1 MAIFHL
7 FFVRKIGFKYVFQY
21 ILERKNTFLDNEK
34 QEVQKV
40 ERSAFQQSGQSMV
53 LMKNWQ
59 FLHFFLFKA
68 RQDSIRCIRIFQNGK
83 EPFQTIKRTSQKKS
97 KNWDFLKR
105 DSPWSWLKNCN
116 CFIPLMFSE
125 ICQEN
130 VFHDILKKKN
140 LI

>member
-7 FFVRKIGFKYVFQY
+7 FFVRKIGCKYVFQY

-40 ERSAFQQSGQSMV
+40 ERSAFQQWLVHGFDEKLAISP
-53 LMKNWQ
+53 
-59 FLHFFLFKA
+59 FFLFKA
-68 RQDSIRCIRIFQNGK
+68 KQDSIRCIRIFQNGK

-105 DSPWSWLKNCN
+105 DSPLSWLKNCN

-130 VFHDILKKKN
+130 VFHDILKKKS